1 MKMIRTRFPRSL
13 ALSSVAVA
21 VASLAA
27 CSGRAAVAP
36 PGIPVTVARAEQ
48 RALPYEILA
57 TGTAEP
63 VQTVA
68 VVSQVNGLLSKVAFK
83 EGDDV
88 RAGQLLIQIDPRP
101 YQATLDQALGI
112 LARDQAQLA
121 NAEAELK
128 RYEALM
134 AKEYVAAQQYEEKK
148 TAAEADRATLAA
160 DRASV
165 ETARLNLQFATIRA
179 PISGRA
185 GSLLVKEGNLV
196 RAGGQPLV
204 TINQIHPIL
213 VRFAV
218 PVVHLPLLRKYGNAA
233 LPVDVRP
240 GGNAA
245 TTDPTKGTLSF
256 VDNAVDTLTGT
267 ILLKARF
274 ENQDGALWPGEF
286 VNVGLT
292 LFTQPNALVVPS
304 PAIVQGQQGPFVF
317 VVKADGSAEMRPVV
331 IGRVAGDLTVV
342 DRGLAPGESVVTDGQ
357 LRLTAGAHVQVKGA
371 PTADAPVKE

>member
-1 MKMIRTRFPRSL
+1 MTSSNLARLLSL
-13 ALSSVAVA
+13 TAVA
-21 VASLAA
+21 AALAA
-27 CSGRAAVAP
+27 CGRDVSDAKAGV
-36 PGIPVTVARAEQ
+36 PVTVAKAARQ
-48 RALPYEILA
+48 SVPYQITA

-68 VVSQVNGLLSKVAFK
+68 VVAQVGGLLSKVAFK

-88 RAGQLLIQIDPRP
+88 TSGQLLFQIDPRP
-101 YQATLDQALGI
+101 YQAVLDQALGI

-121 NAEAELK
+121 NAEADLK
-128 RYEALM
+128 RYEALV
-134 AKEYVAAQQYEEKK
+134 AKEYVTAQQYEQAK

-160 DRASV
+160 DRANV
-165 ETARLNLQFATIRA
+165 ETAQLNLQFATVRA

-196 RAGGQPLV
+196 KAGGQPLV

-218 PVVHLPLLRKYGNAA
+218 PVIHLPLLRKYGSAA

-240 GGNAA
+240 GGASSIS
-245 TTDPTKGTLSF
+245 DPSRGTLSF

-274 ENQDGALWPGEF
+274 ENKDGALWPGEF
-286 VNVGLT
+286 VNVVLA
-292 LFTQPNALVVPS
+292 LFTQGDALVVPTT
-304 PAIVQGQQGPFVF
+304 AVIQGQEGPFVF
-317 VVKADGSAEMRPVV
+317 VVKADGSAETRPVV
-331 IGRVAGDLTVV
+331 IGRVAGDFTLL
-342 DRGLAPGESVVTDGQ
+342 DRGVTSGETVVTDGQ
-357 LRLTAGAHVQVKGA
+357 LRLTNGAKVQVKGA
-371 PTADAPVKE
+371 AGADAPAKE